1 MQTPRILRLS
11 QLLDTDSGTRFP
23 NSRVAR
29 AAIGMDRLMKGKAAQ
44 GFVGIIPKLS
54 DPHELEKVKQKDQ
67 RGKTIAETLIAAVE
81 LFYSGLGTVVGQ
93 MDDAIVRL
101 SESELR
107 KQLTAGAHTILGEGI
122 LEQIRLKA
130 RLIAA
135 EAVERALTGNEGH
148 VDISSPIISAVDEV
162 VAHIGVD
169 LVGGLRESVA
179 SGLDGLDVVK
189 MIDREAEKAEREIVE
204 STSSNIYELLAN
216 TFGME
221 IAAARMLGGTF
232 RTQIEINEIAAKA
245 VLYIRKTITE
255 LITVGTLA
263 PDEILSIQLTNR
275 AIAELLAAQ
284 RQAQVTP
291 LPESA
296 IVGLGSVRVAGAGD
310 EPKTLQ
316 VVPPPLQEPPTQ
328 VVPEA
333 ELRGA
338 QRGIAP
344 VEDIGTERLEGLIS
358 EDETAAVERVQ
369 PGASSGYLGVFED
382 EPKYDA
388 VQKRIGIELMRTITD
403 VIVNAVS
410 FREFLREAVS
420 YKKLAQRLR
429 DRGNRAPDRRATH
442 LLYETMV
449 NASLDDLIKQGIIQ
463 RTGLTTLE
471 FKAIM
476 RQVLRNIKYGREEHD
491 FTLYLDTNSS
501 INAPDI
507 WKWVDEKIRGTRN
520 G

>member
-11 QLLDTDSGTRFP
+11 QLLDTNSGTRFP

-93 MDDAIVRL
+93 MDEAIVRTA
-101 SESELR
+101 ESELR
-107 KQLTAGAHTILGEGI
+107 KQLTVGAYTILGEGI

-135 EAVERALTGNEGH
+135 EAVERALTGNEGRI
-148 VDISSPIISAVDEV
+148 DISSPITSAVDEV

-179 SGLDGLDVVK
+179 SGLDGLDVVD

-333 ELRGA
+333 EIRRTQA
-338 QRGIAP
+338 VAP
-344 VEDIGTERLEGLIS
+344 VEDEGTERLEGLIS

-369 PGASSGYLGVFED
+369 SGASGGYLGVFED
-382 EPKYDA
+382 EPKYDT
-388 VQKRIGIELMRTITD
+388 VQKRIGVELMRTITD
-403 VIVNAVS
+403 VIVNAAS

-420 YKKLAQRLR
+420 YKKLAQKLR
-429 DRGNRAPDRRATH
+429 DRGGRAPDRRATH

-449 NASLDDLIKQGIIQ
+449 NASLDDLVKQGIIQ
-463 RTGLTTLE
+463 RAGLTTLE

-507 WKWVDEKIRGTRN
+507 WKGVDEKIRGTRN